1 MFTWMKRFWCRRVH
15 RRTMWPIHGK
25 YICTRC
31 LQEYPVFWETE
42 PHSKSKHRGRDRKTL
57 LRTLPIPV
65 SLSGSIEPGTY
76 FTRAGGA
83 ESRKGLSK
91 KFTSAAGMP

>member
-1 MFTWMKRFWCRRVH
+1 
-15 RRTMWPIHGK
+15 MWPIHGK

-42 PHSKSKHRGRDRKTL
+42 PRLISKHRGRDRKPYL
-57 LRTLPIPV
+57 QALPVTV
-65 SLSGSIEPGTY
+65 SLRGSIEPATY
-76 FTRAGGA
+76 FTSAGGP